1 MRRRNADLI
10 AVVAAASAFLFFVPV
25 FGVPQYEAQA
35 QSCSSASAAESGQ
48 AEPEPFE
55 PCTTPEFGSV
65 TYSAFGAGGVWM
77 KDEYAHYYVV
87 CAFGPTSCS

>member
-10 AVVAAASAFLFFVPV
+10 AIIAAAFAFLFLVPILDL
-25 FGVPQYEAQA
+25 PQYEAQA
-35 QSCSSASAAESGQ
+35 QSCRSASAQESGQ

-55 PCTTPEFGSV
+55 PCTAPEFGSV

-77 KDEYAHYYVV
+77 EDEYAHYYVV
-87 CAFGPTSCS
+87 CIFGPRNCT

>member
-1 MRRRNADLI
+1 MRRRNADLLVI
-10 AVVAAASAFLFFVPV
+10 LAAALGFLFFVPV
-25 FGVPQYEAQA
+25 LGVPQYQA
-35 QSCSSASAAESGQ
+35 QSQSCSAASTQEPAQ

-55 PCTTPEFGSV
+55 PCTAPEFGSV

-77 KDEYAHYYVV
+77 EDEYAHYYVV